1 MSTRILVVDD
11 EQANRDLLEAVLMQ
25 DGHTVL
31 LAADGDEALR
41 LIEEQP
47 PDLVLLDLMM
57 PKLNGFEVCQ
67 RLEQQPAT
75 SHIPVLIV
83 TALGQPVSK
92 EAALGSG
99 ADDFLV
105 KPVDVEDLRTRVKA
119 ILKVSEIHDDLLR
132 TLNYL
137 QEIDTLR
144 YQQRAHAVAQVA
156 IDIPENPASFNP
168 QATVLV
174 VDDDSGSLGLLRSIL
189 TDHGYRVVGAASG
202 PEALQVIRQQTVDA
216 MVVDVVMPDM
226 SGLDLLERIRLQYA
240 DLPVIMLTGNSPT
253 LYELPAFRSGA
264 SDFLTKGTDPILVVL
279 SVHRAVRHRRELERV
294 QSENQQLRLEV
305 ARLRSQ
311 AGSFAYA

>member
-1 MSTRILVVDD
+1 
-11 EQANRDLLEAVLMQ
+11 
-25 DGHTVL
+25 
-31 LAADGDEALR
+31 
-41 LIEEQP
+41 
-47 PDLVLLDLMM
+47 
-57 PKLNGFEVCQ
+57 
-67 RLEQQPAT
+67 
-75 SHIPVLIV
+75 
-83 TALGQPVSK
+83 
-92 EAALGSG
+92 
-99 ADDFLV
+99 
-105 KPVDVEDLRTRVKA
+105 
-119 ILKVSEIHDDLLR
+119 
-132 TLNYL
+132 
-137 QEIDTLR
+137 
-144 YQQRAHAVAQVA
+144 VAQVA